1 MPVGTFTEG
10 AQLIPANTVALLL
23 RACGPRNDAMDE
35 SGTDE
40 DSSDLACAVG
50 VSIGCTLTG
59 MTLILISAVAVTRSV
74 AA

>member
-1 MPVGTFTEG
+1 MPVGTFTDG
-10 AQLIPANTVALLL
+10 AQLIPTSTFALLL

-40 DSSDLACAVG
+40 DFSDLDCAVG
-50 VSIGCTLTG
+50 VSVGCTLTG

>member
-10 AQLIPANTVALLL
+10 AQLIPANTIALLL

-40 DSSDLACAVG
+40 DSSDLDCAVG
-50 VSIGCTLTG
+50 LPVGCTLTG
-59 MTLILISAVAVTRSV
+59 MTLILISAVTVT
-74 AA
+74 

>member
-10 AQLIPANTVALLL
+10 AQVIPANTVALLL
-23 RACGPRNDAMDE
+23 RACEPRNDAMDE
-35 SGTDE
+35 SETDE
-40 DSSDLACAVG
+40 DFSDLDCAVG
-50 VSIGCTLTG
+50 VSVGCTLTG